1 MTVRRTSLRRN
12 ILANSLSQIYV
23 MAIGVVMAPVYLS
36 FMGKEAFGLIGFF
49 TMMTAWFQLLDMG
62 LTPTLARETAR
73 FRGGAISVDV
83 LRSHMRAMEFLFGA
97 LALAGAVALVLLS
110 QTIATDWLNVKDL
123 PIDEVALA
131 VMLMGLTVPL
141 RWMSGLY
148 RGVVNGFE
156 RQVWLSGYN

>member
-73 FRGGAISVDV
+73 
-83 LRSHMRAMEFLFGA
+83 
-97 LALAGAVALVLLS
+97 
-110 QTIATDWLNVKDL
+110 
-123 PIDEVALA
+123 
-131 VMLMGLTVPL
+131 
-141 RWMSGLY
+141 
-148 RGVVNGFE
+148 
-156 RQVWLSGYN
+156 